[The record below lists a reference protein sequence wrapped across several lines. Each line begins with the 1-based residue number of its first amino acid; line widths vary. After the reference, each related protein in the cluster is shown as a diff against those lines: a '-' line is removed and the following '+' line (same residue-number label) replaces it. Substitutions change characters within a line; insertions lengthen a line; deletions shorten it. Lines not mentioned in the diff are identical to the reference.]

1 MSFNATLEI
10 DGKNFTVLSFN
21 YQTKQEVD
29 VTGRPSSVNRA
40 GMATFTLEL
49 SKDADLFSSWAFDSY
64 LMKTVT
70 VKYEKRDTKAT
81 QRTIT
86 FDHAYLVKFSENF
99 ESTGS
104 IPATI
109 TCTISAQKLTA
120 EADVHENN
128 WV

>member
-1 MSFNATLEI
+1 MSFNATLEV
-10 DGKNFTVLSFN
+10 DGKAFTILSFN

-29 VTGRPSSVNRA
+29 PTGRPSSVNRA
-40 GMATFTLEL
+40 GMGSFTLEL
-49 SKDADLFSSWAFDSY
+49 SQDAGLFSTWAFDSY

-86 FDHAYLVKFSENF
+86 FENAYLVKYIEEF
-99 ESTGS
+99 ESTGGV
-104 IPATI
+104 PAKI
-109 TCTISAQKLTA
+109 TCTISAQSLKAQDA
-120 EADVHENN
+120 EHVND